1 MAALL
6 VVFFCHPS
14 FCELPLFLSRFSAAA
29 VLISPVPWCAVKQPA
44 SLLPEL
50 FSLPAQHAQG
60 FTDLENL
67 CVLNSLF
74 CKRCEEIIVWKNTLN
89 CSLVA

>member
-29 VLISPVPWCAVKQPA
+29 VFISPVPWCAGKQPA
-44 SLLPEL
+44 SL
-50 FSLPAQHAQG
+50 FSVPAQHAQG

-74 CKRCEEIIVWKNTLN
+74 CKRCEEIIVWKNILN

>member
-14 FCELPLFLSRFSAAA
+14 FPVSLLLQCSSRPCHG
-29 VLISPVPWCAVKQPA
+29 VLGKQPA
-44 SLLPEL
+44 SL
-50 FSLPAQHAQG
+50 FSVPAQHAQG

-67 CVLNSLF
+67 FVLNSLF